1 MWYYDS
7 QIIRHPKAMVIS
19 GITHPKGIFRDSTM
33 LASLG
38 IKPYRET
45 RQDSRYYW
53 DGAYSVDATG
63 DEVVGTYAGTVKNL
77 ADLRAVMLSKM
88 NSNVKALLS
97 EIDWYWQRA
106 AKGNDAVPSAIA
118 TYATT
123 IYSEKDTKETEIG
136 NLNTIAKIKEYEAR
150 AYTQVDKVKVYDGD
164 GVFTGYHGSNTT
176 STAREI
182 DMCTHFTVNPNIPTD
197 AGFVS
202 LTAD

>member
-7 QIIRHPKAMVIS
+7 KIIKSAKTMVIS
-19 GITHPKGIFRDSTM
+19 GITHPPAIFQDSTM

-38 IKPYRET
+38 IKPYTET
-45 RQDSRYYW
+45 RKDEKYYW
-53 DGAYSVDATG
+53 PGSYSVDASG
-63 DEVVGTYAGTVKNL
+63 DTVEGTYAGTAKDL
-77 ADLRAVMLSKM
+77 PTLRASMLKEVNNLM
-88 NSNVKALLS
+88 NTKLS
-97 EIDWYWQRA
+97 AIDWYWQRA

-150 AYTQVDKVKVYDGD
+150 AYTETRKDEVFNNDGT
-164 GVFTGYHGSNTT
+164 FKEYHASNTT
-176 STAREI
+176 DFAITI
-182 DMCTHFTVNPNIPTD
+182 NMTTHFTVHPNKTD
-197 AGFVS
+197 AGQVS

>member
-7 QIIRHPKAMVIS
+7 QIIRTPKTMVIN

-38 IKPYRET
+38 IKPYTET

-53 DGAYSVDATG
+53 EGSYSVDTSG
-63 DEVVGTYAGTVKNL
+63 DTVEGTYAGTVKNL

-97 EIDWYWQRA
+97 EIDWQWQRA

-150 AYTQVDKVKVYDGD
+150 AYTETRKDVVLNADNTFKE
-164 GVFTGYHGSNTT
+164 YHASNTT
-176 STAREI
+176 DFARTINMTA
-182 DMCTHFTVNPNIPTD
+182 HFTVHPNKID
-197 AGFVS
+197 AGLVS

>member
-7 QIIRHPKAMVIS
+7 QIIRTPKTMVIN

-38 IKPYRET
+38 IKPYTET

-53 DGAYSVDATG
+53 EGSYSVDTSG
-63 DEVVGTYAGTVKNL
+63 DTVEGTYAGTVKNL

-150 AYTQVDKVKVYDGD
+150 AYTETQKEKTLNGD
-164 GVFTGYHGSNTT
+164 GTFKEYHASNTYT
-176 STAREI
+176 IAREI
-182 DMCTHFTVNPNIPTD
+182 DMTAHFTVHPNKID
-197 AGFVS
+197 AGLVS
-202 LTAD
+202 LTAY

>member
-7 QIIRHPKAMVIS
+7 QIIRTPKTMVIN

-38 IKPYRET
+38 IKPYTET

-53 DGAYSVDATG
+53 EGSYSVDTSG
-63 DEVVGTYAGTVKNL
+63 DTVEGTYAGTVKNL

-136 NLNTIAKIKEYEAR
+136 NLNTIAKIKEYEER
-150 AYTQVDKVKVYDGD
+150 AYTETRKDVVLNADNTFKE
-164 GVFTGYHGSNTT
+164 YHASNTT
-176 STAREI
+176 DFARTINMTA
-182 DMCTHFTVNPNIPTD
+182 HFTVHPNKID
-197 AGFVS
+197 AGLVS

>member
-7 QIIRHPKAMVIS
+7 QIIRTPKAMVIS

-38 IKPYRET
+38 IKPYTET
-45 RQDSRYYW
+45 RQDSRYFW
-53 DGAYSVDATG
+53 DGAYSVDTSS

-77 ADLRAVMLSKM
+77 ANLRAVMLSKM
-88 NSNVKALLS
+88 NSNVKSLLS

-182 DMCTHFTVNPNIPTD
+182 DMTAHFTVHPNKID
-197 AGFVS
+197 AGLVS

>member
-7 QIIRHPKAMVIS
+7 QIIKTPKSMVIS
-19 GITHPKGIFRDSTM
+19 SITYPKEIFRDSST
-33 LASLG
+33 LSSLG
-38 IKPYRET
+38 IKPYIET
-45 RQDSRYYW
+45 LQNERYYW
-53 DGAYSVDATG
+53 QGSYSVNTSGAT
-63 DEVVGTYAGTVKNL
+63 VVGTYAGTVKDLVALRASMIVDMNL
-77 ADLRAVMLSKM
+77 HVADLLTQ
-88 NSNVKALLS
+88 
-97 EIDWYWQRA
+97 IDWYWQRA

-182 DMCTHFTVNPNIPTD
+182 DMTAHFTVHPNKID
-197 AGFVS
+197 AGLVS

>member
-7 QIIRHPKAMVIS
+7 QIIRTPKTMVIN

-38 IKPYRET
+38 IKPYTET

-53 DGAYSVDATG
+53 EGSYSVDTSG
-63 DEVVGTYAGTVKNL
+63 DTVEGTYAGTVKNL

-118 TYATT
+118 TYATA

-136 NLNTIAKIKEYEAR
+136 NLDTIAKIKEYEER
-150 AYTQVDKVKVYDGD
+150 AYTETRKVETLNADNTFKE
-164 GVFTGYHGSNTT
+164 YHASNTYAN
-176 STAREI
+176 ARTI
-182 DMCTHFTVNPNIPTD
+182 DMTAHFTVHPNKID
-197 AGFVS
+197 AGLVS

>member
-7 QIIRHPKAMVIS
+7 QIIRTPKTMVIN

-38 IKPYRET
+38 IKPYTET

-53 DGAYSVDATG
+53 EGSYSVDTSG
-63 DEVVGTYAGTVKNL
+63 DTVEGTYAGTVKNL

-150 AYTQVDKVKVYDGD
+150 AYTETRKDVVLNADNTFKE
-164 GVFTGYHGSNTT
+164 YHASNTT
-176 STAREI
+176 DFARTINMTA
-182 DMCTHFTVNPNIPTD
+182 HFTVHPNKID
-197 AGFVS
+197 AGLVS

>member
-7 QIIRHPKAMVIS
+7 QIIRTPKTMVIN

-38 IKPYRET
+38 IKPYTET

-53 DGAYSVDATG
+53 EGSYSVDTSG
-63 DEVVGTYAGTVKNL
+63 DTVEGTYAGTVKNL

-150 AYTQVDKVKVYDGD
+150 AYKETQKEKTLNGD
-164 GVFTGYHGSNTT
+164 GTFKEYHASNTYT
-176 STAREI
+176 IAREI
-182 DMCTHFTVNPNIPTD
+182 DMTAHFTVHPNKID
-197 AGFVS
+197 AGLVS

>member
-7 QIIRHPKAMVIS
+7 QIIRTPKTMVIN

-38 IKPYRET
+38 IKPYTET

-53 DGAYSVDATG
+53 EGSYSVDTSG
-63 DEVVGTYAGTVKNL
+63 DTVEGTYAGTVKNL

-106 AKGNDAVPSAIA
+106 AKGTDAVPSAIA

-150 AYTQVDKVKVYDGD
+150 AYTETQKEKKLNGD
-164 GVFTGYHGSNTT
+164 GTFKEYHASNTYT
-176 STAREI
+176 IAREI
-182 DMCTHFTVNPNIPTD
+182 DMTAHFTVHPNKID
-197 AGFVS
+197 AGLVS

>member
-1 MWYYDS
+1 MWYFNG
-7 QIIRHPKAMVIS
+7 QIIKTPKVMVIND
-19 GITHPKGIFRDSTM
+19 ITHPKGIFRDSTM

-53 DGAYSVDATG
+53 DGAYSVDTSG
-63 DEVVGTYAGTVKNL
+63 DEVVGTFAGTVRDL
-77 ADLRAVMLSKM
+77 AVLRSNMLSKV
-88 NSNVKALLS
+88 NSHVKALLS
-97 EIDWYWQRA
+97 EIDWYWSRA

-150 AYTQVDKVKVYDGD
+150 AYTETRKDEVFNADGT
-164 GVFTGYHGSNTT
+164 FKEYHASNTT
-176 STAREI
+176 DFARTI
-182 DMCTHFTVNPNIPTD
+182 DMTTHFTVHPNETD
-197 AGFVS
+197 AGQVS

>member
-7 QIIRHPKAMVIS
+7 QIIKTPKTMVIN

-38 IKPYRET
+38 IKPYTET

-53 DGAYSVDATG
+53 EGSYSVDTSG
-63 DEVVGTYAGTVKNL
+63 DTVEGTYAGTVKNL

-150 AYTQVDKVKVYDGD
+150 AYTETQKEKTLNGD
-164 GVFTGYHGSNTT
+164 GTFKEYHASNTYT
-176 STAREI
+176 IAREI
-182 DMCTHFTVNPNIPTD
+182 DMTAHFTVHPNKID
-197 AGFVS
+197 AGLVS

>member
-7 QIIRHPKAMVIS
+7 QIIRTPKTMVIN

-38 IKPYRET
+38 IKPYTET

-53 DGAYSVDATG
+53 EGSYSVDTSG
-63 DEVVGTYAGTVKNL
+63 DTVEGTYAGTVKNL

-106 AKGNDAVPSAIA
+106 AKGNDAVPSEIA

-150 AYTQVDKVKVYDGD
+150 AYTETQKEKTLNGD
-164 GVFTGYHGSNTT
+164 GTFKEYHASNTYT
-176 STAREI
+176 IAREI
-182 DMCTHFTVNPNIPTD
+182 DMTAHFTVHPNKID
-197 AGFVS
+197 AGLVS

>member
-7 QIIRHPKAMVIS
+7 QIIRTPKTMVIN

-38 IKPYRET
+38 IKPYTET

-53 DGAYSVDATG
+53 EGSYSVDTSG
-63 DEVVGTYAGTVKNL
+63 DTVEGTYAGTVKNL

-150 AYTQVDKVKVYDGD
+150 AYTETRKDEVFNDDGT
-164 GVFTGYHGSNTT
+164 FKEYHASNTT
-176 STAREI
+176 DFARKI
-182 DMCTHFTVNPNIPTD
+182 NKTTHFTVHPNKTD
-197 AGFVS
+197 AGQVS

>member
-7 QIIRHPKAMVIS
+7 QIIRTPKTMVIN

-38 IKPYRET
+38 IKPYTET

-53 DGAYSVDATG
+53 EGSYSVDTSG
-63 DEVVGTYAGTVKNL
+63 DTVEGTYAGTVKNL

-150 AYTQVDKVKVYDGD
+150 AYTETRKDVVLNADNTFKE
-164 GVFTGYHGSNTT
+164 YHASNTT
-176 STAREI
+176 DFARAINMTA
-182 DMCTHFTVNPNIPTD
+182 HFTVHPNKID
-197 AGFVS
+197 EGLVS

>member
-7 QIIRHPKAMVIS
+7 QIIRTPKTMVIS

-38 IKPYRET
+38 IKPYTET

-53 DGAYSVDATG
+53 EGSYSVDTSG
-63 DEVVGTYAGTVKNL
+63 DTVEGTYAGTVKNL

-150 AYTQVDKVKVYDGD
+150 AYTETQKEKTLNGD
-164 GVFTGYHGSNTT
+164 GTFKEYHASNTYT
-176 STAREI
+176 IAREI
-182 DMCTHFTVNPNIPTD
+182 DMTAHFTVHPNKID
-197 AGFVS
+197 AGLVS

>member
-7 QIIRHPKAMVIS
+7 QIIKTPKAMVIS

-38 IKPYRET
+38 IKPYTET
-45 RQDSRYYW
+45 RQDSRYFW
-53 DGAYSVDATG
+53 DGAYSVDTSS

-77 ADLRAVMLSKM
+77 ANLRAVMLSKM

-118 TYATT
+118 TYATAL
-123 IYSEKDTKETEIG
+123 YSEKDTKTTEIG
-136 NLNTIAKIKEYEAR
+136 NLDTIAKIIEYEAR
-150 AYTQVDKVKVYDGD
+150 AYTLVSKDEVLDDDGEFD
-164 GVFTGYHGSNTT
+164 SWHASNTT
-176 STAREI
+176 STAQNI
-182 DMCTHFTVNPNIPTD
+182 NMVTHFSKHPNSIL
-197 AGFVS
+197 GSFVS